1 MFFDMF
7 LLLIFDSSNYQLE
20 DFYIS
25 RILKDQD
32 SWRAAEAE
40 SPVPSVVQ
48 SGRQSNTSSFG
59 NTTSK
64 TITVRRLLHV
74 VAFACNKTA
83 AWHTSHTAVLRQS
96 FKWSRKTAQES
107 HTIKPMSREVSPKN
121 WHHPAKLL
129 TFLGESIVEPWSATL
144 SPIIMEVENHP
155 LHKGR

>member
-1 MFFDMF
+1 MAAFGIARLEQNFAELGGVFWREKIQAVFKMSASALENIIFMFFDMF

-64 TITVRRLLHV
+64 TITVRRLSHAVAKCCRVCMQQDRGMTHV
-74 VAFACNKTA
+74 THCGFE
-83 AWHTSHTAVLRQS
+83 AVFQM
-96 FKWSRKTAQES
+96 
-107 HTIKPMSREVSPKN
+107 I
-121 WHHPAKLL
+121 
-129 TFLGESIVEPWSATL
+129 
-144 SPIIMEVENHP
+144 
-155 LHKGR
+155 